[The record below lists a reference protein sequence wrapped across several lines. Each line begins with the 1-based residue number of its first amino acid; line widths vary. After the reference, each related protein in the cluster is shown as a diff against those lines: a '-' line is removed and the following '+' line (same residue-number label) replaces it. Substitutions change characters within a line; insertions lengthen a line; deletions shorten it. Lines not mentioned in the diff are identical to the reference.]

1 MIDSTKIPV
10 PASQIMYDHI
20 KLGTGMP
27 RELYLSEELFS
38 QEIEVIFNRSWLYAG
53 HESQLPR
60 PGDYL
65 TVESGPESVIVAR
78 TADGGLA
85 AFHNVCRHRGARLV
99 NSGCGSAR
107 RLVCPYHQ
115 WTYRMDGTL
124 QGAPKMPAGF
134 DPARH
139 PLPAVNLA
147 SWNGLV
153 FVNLSDQPDADLGRL
168 LGGGSELFAPFQ
180 FRGAR
185 IAHAITYDVGANWK
199 LVWENAQ
206 ECYHCTANHPEFTRV
221 FDVAASSTA
230 SWQECEV
237 HPSDD
242 RRVQYARFPLKGA
255 AISLTVDGHPA
266 CDKPMGEFARGRDP
280 YTAAIHLKPTFALVC
295 CPDYAVVH
303 SDRPIA
309 IGHTAV
315 TMSWLVRSDAEAG
328 EDYDLDNLIRVWH
341 QTNLQ
346 DWDLCE
352 RTQLGVR
359 SRSFIPGPLSGDEPS
374 VAGFHQAYASMLA
387 AAGL

>member
-1 MIDSTKIPV
+1 MMNSTEIRV
-10 PASQIMYDHI
+10 PASQMMYDHI

-27 RELYLSEELFS
+27 RDFYLSEELFS

-53 HESQLPR
+53 HESQLTG

-65 TVESGPESVIVAR
+65 TVESGPESVVVAR
-78 TADGGLA
+78 TAEGGLA

-99 NSGCGSAR
+99 DPGCGRAR

-134 DPARH
+134 DPAQY
-139 PLPAVNLA
+139 PLPEVRLA

-153 FVNLSDQPDADLGRL
+153 FVSLADQPGPDLPDL
-168 LGGGSELFAPFQ
+168 LSGGDPLFAPFDL
-180 FRGAR
+180 GAAK
-185 IAHAITYDVGANWK
+185 IAHTVTYSVAANWK

-206 ECYHCTANHPEFTRV
+206 ECYHCAANHPEFTRA
-221 FDVAASSTA
+221 FDVSASSTA
-230 SWQECEV
+230 DWQECEV

-242 RRVQYARFPLKGA
+242 RRVQHTRFPLKRA
-255 AISLTVDGHPA
+255 AISLTVDGQPA
-266 CDKPMGEFARGRDP
+266 CGKPMGEFARGRLP

-295 CPDYAVVH
+295 CPDYAVVL
-303 SDRPIA
+303 SDQPLA
-309 IGHTAV
+309 IDRTGV
-315 TMSWLVRSDAEAG
+315 TMTWLVRADAEAG
-328 EDYDLDNLIRVWH
+328 HDYDLGNLIRVWH

-346 DWDLCE
+346 DWALCE

-359 SRSFIPGPLSGDEPS
+359 SLSFTPGPLSGDEPS
-374 VAGFHQAYASMLA
+374 VAGFHQAYADMLA
-387 AAGL
+387 CAGL